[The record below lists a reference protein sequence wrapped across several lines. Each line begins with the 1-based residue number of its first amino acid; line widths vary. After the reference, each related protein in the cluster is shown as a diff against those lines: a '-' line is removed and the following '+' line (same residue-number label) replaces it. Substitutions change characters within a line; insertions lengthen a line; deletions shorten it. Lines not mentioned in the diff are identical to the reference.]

1 MLSVSSRA
9 RKRRYGW
16 WERISLLLLLLL
28 GIYLLLNSSL
38 FSIKE
43 VRVAGNKKV
52 ATKEILEAAHLR
64 QGENIF
70 KVNLE
75 EVAQRVAT
83 LPQIAEAQVKRLLP
97 HTVLIEVKEREL
109 VALLPGKDGFYGVD
123 LTGHCLGRY
132 SVDLPFPVLTGV
144 GEAPPPGKQI
154 SDAGFFLLKGL
165 LAALKQAGLLEKIGE
180 IHLNISD
187 RTIEAYTTEGVKIYL
202 GTPAEVKEKV
212 DILARLL
219 PMLKAGEVEYVD
231 LQVASR
237 PVVRFKGGDR
247 QSAHTSPKPTLGR
260 LDPGTDRGRANAPGP
275 GDIPYGSHPAH

>member
-16 WERISLLLLLLL
+16 WERISLLLLLLA
-28 GIYLLLNSSL
+28 GIYLLLSSSL

-43 VRVAGNKKV
+43 VRVAGNKNV
-52 ATKEILEAAHLR
+52 TAKEILEAAQLR

-70 KVNLE
+70 KVNLG
-75 EVAQRVAT
+75 EVARRVAA
-83 LPQIAEAQVKRLLP
+83 LPQIAEARVKRLLP
-97 HTVLIEVKEREL
+97 HTVLIEVKEREP
-109 VALLPGKDGFYGVD
+109 VALVPGKDGFYGVD

-132 SVDLPFPVLTGV
+132 SVNLPFPVLTGV

-154 SDAGFFLLKGL
+154 SSSGFFLSREL
-165 LAALKQAGLLEKIGE
+165 LAALKQAGLLGKIGE
-180 IHLNISD
+180 IHVNVPD
-187 RTIEAYTTEGVKIYL
+187 RTIEAYTIEGVKIYL
-202 GTPAEVKEKV
+202 GAPTEVREKV

-219 PMLKAGEVEYVD
+219 PMLKAGEVEYAD
-231 LQVASR
+231 LQVVNR

-260 LDPGTDRGRANAPGP
+260 LDPGANRGCADALGAGNS
-275 GDIPYGSHPAH
+275 PYGSHPAH